1 MDRGREREAIASG
14 VSFIRRGAIKPMIG
28 YLNGRRE
35 EREREREERRG
46 EERRRERFL
55 QSGEWNGIVLSGA
68 VINWAAEVAAAAA
81 VKRPTVAPTD
91 SWLRGRTKGD

>member
-28 YLNGRRE
+28 YLNG
-35 EREREREERRG
+35 
-46 EERRRERFL
+46 RRERFL